1 METNNPRMFNWGW
14 VVILAAFALGAASS
28 VSAQG
33 AQIDL
38 NQFRPAEL
46 ATDGFAT
53 STPDGQG
60 HARFGF
66 QVWLDYSD
74 DPLVVDGQ
82 KVVHQQMT
90 GHLMLN
96 IGLADRIVLYV
107 DMPYHFIIKEGDGVS
122 TPPTPANMKPSNLG
136 DLYFG
141 GRFNFFGTRDD
152 VFQIGAQA
160 TLTINTA
167 SLASSRQSFAGQADQ
182 KPYLGGWFELLLNFN
197 AGDYVRIPIQAGYKL
212 GPERGHPPSVL
223 RR

>member
-1 METNNPRMFNWGW
+1 METNNPRKFNRGW
-14 VVILAAFALGAASS
+14 VVILAALTMGGASS
-28 VSAQG
+28 ATAQS

-46 ATDGFAT
+46 ATDGFAS

-96 IGLADRIVLYV
+96 IGLADHIVLFV
-107 DMPYHFIIKEGDGVS
+107 DMPYHFIIKKVTG
-122 TPPTPANMKPSNLG
+122 
-136 DLYFG
+136 
-141 GRFNFFGTRDD
+141 
-152 VFQIGAQA
+152 
-160 TLTINTA
+160 
-167 SLASSRQSFAGQADQ
+167 SLPLPR
-182 KPYLGGWFELLLNFN
+182 
-197 AGDYVRIPIQAGYKL
+197 RPI
-212 GPERGHPPSVL
+212 
-223 RR
+223 